1 MHWLSARERVAGA
14 PIWKA
19 DKDMRNIITNSSK
32 RPGIKDGLCYASS
45 MLRSISGEVK
55 FNFEFPLHVR
65 IYISLET
72 YRRFDHKEI
81 LVSLSVMY
89 LCKVHLFDEIKHW
102 PETMSSSKLL
112 LFQRKKVVIL
122 KLRLQIQSEVFQSS
136 MKSMK
141 WLIMNRSVRNVYIYF
156 QTILISNYIRLNLK
170 IAFSQKSASLSY
182 HIFLSWSFK

>member
-1 MHWLSARERVAGA
+1 
-14 PIWKA
+14 
-19 DKDMRNIITNSSK
+19 
-32 RPGIKDGLCYASS
+32 
-45 MLRSISGEVK
+45 
-55 FNFEFPLHVR
+55 
-65 IYISLET
+65 
-72 YRRFDHKEI
+72 
-81 LVSLSVMY
+81 
-89 LCKVHLFDEIKHW
+89 
-102 PETMSSSKLL
+102 MSSSKLL